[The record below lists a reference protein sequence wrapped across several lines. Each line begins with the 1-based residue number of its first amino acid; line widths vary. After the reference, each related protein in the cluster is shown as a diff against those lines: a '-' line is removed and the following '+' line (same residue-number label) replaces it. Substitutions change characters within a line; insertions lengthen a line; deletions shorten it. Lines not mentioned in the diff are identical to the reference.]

1 MEIYVYP
8 GMSSEKENNIHR
20 WDING
25 YPWTSTWMIHGYQ
38 WSIHGYQ
45 WSIHGLSMD
54 NQWIFNG
61 AAGIRPWRS
70 PPHPIPPWSFRKSN
84 VVGKVL
90 LGNLDKYFLE
100 NVVGKY

>member
-61 AAGIRPWRS
+61 AAAAYRQPRGFGLGV
-70 PPHPIPPWSFRKSN
+70 PHPTPFHPGVFGNRM
-84 VVGKVL
+84 L
-90 LGNLDKYFLE
+90 LGKCCWE
-100 NVVGKY
+100 I